1 MNFIE
6 MSLVII
12 CSLCTISILH
22 GIIKGN
28 MGIRF
33 LLSIVGLMICLVFFL
48 RCRSHKR
55 PLSKKGNDKSNYE
68 KDVEKEEEN

>member
-6 MSLVII
+6 TLLVII

-33 LLSIVGLMICLVFFL
+33 LLSIVGQMICLVFFL
-48 RCRSHKR
+48 R
-55 PLSKKGNDKSNYE
+55 
-68 KDVEKEEEN
+68 